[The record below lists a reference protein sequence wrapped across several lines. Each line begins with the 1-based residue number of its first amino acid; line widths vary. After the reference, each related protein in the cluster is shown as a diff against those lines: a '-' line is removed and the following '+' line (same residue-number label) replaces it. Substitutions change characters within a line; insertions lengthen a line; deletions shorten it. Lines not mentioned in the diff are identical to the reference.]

1 MCVGHRDPDKY
12 AINRRKHR
20 LPLSVGEVSLADPL
34 ALSRLDP
41 HPDGDLWDTICLAG
55 CVVLLIVHNWPDADD
70 VPGRIIS
77 VREATR
83 RERRATRMV
92 KVRKL
97 TVKERAALKA
107 VATMPDSEI
116 DTSDSPEVRDWNG
129 AVRRALYRPV
139 KRLTSLRLDADLLE
153 WFRRGGEGYQTRIN
167 AALREYVER
176 HQRQER
182 R

>member
-1 MCVGHRDPDKY
+1 
-12 AINRRKHR
+12 
-20 LPLSVGEVSLADPL
+20 
-34 ALSRLDP
+34 
-41 HPDGDLWDTICLAG
+41 
-55 CVVLLIVHNWPDADD
+55 
-70 VPGRIIS
+70 
-77 VREATR
+77 
-83 RERRATRMV
+83 MV

-97 TVKERAALKA
+97 TANEQAALNA
-107 VATMPDSEI
+107 VAAMPASEI
-116 DTSDSPEVRDWNG
+116 DTSDSPEVRDWRG
-129 AVRRALYRPV
+129 AVRGGLYRPV